1 MQGHDERSAIGSK
14 PCLTQSGEAG
24 RGDPVQTRAMKI
36 LLVDDHA
43 LFRDGV
49 ALLLR
54 ELDPAVQ
61 AVHAADVAAALAALD
76 ASADIDLILLD
87 AILPGM
93 QELQALELL
102 RERHPDVPLVML
114 SSQEDQ
120 ATVLRSIQLG
130 AMGFIPKSAS
140 SELMF
145 EALRTV
151 LARGIYVPPLSLSDV
166 ALSAPAR
173 PRTRPAELGLTPRQ
187 TQVLW
192 LILEGKSM
200 KSIARELGLS
210 HNTAKTHVSA
220 VLRALAV
227 TTRTQAI
234 VAANRIGLVLD
245 D

>member
-1 MQGHDERSAIGSK
+1 
-14 PCLTQSGEAG
+14 
-24 RGDPVQTRAMKI
+24 MKI

-61 AVHAADVAAALAALD
+61 VWHAANLDEALAVLGDGAGIELV
-76 ASADIDLILLD
+76 LLD
-87 AILPGM
+87 FILPGTHG
-93 QELQALELL
+93 LQALQAL
-102 RERHPDVPLVML
+102 REQHPGVPLVML

-120 ATVLRSIQLG
+120 LTVLRSIQLG

-140 SELMF
+140 SNQLF

-151 LARGIYVPPLSLSDV
+151 LAHGIYVPPLSLASMG
-166 ALSAPAR
+166 LSTPTR
-173 PRTRPAELGLTPRQ
+173 PCTHPAELGLTPRQ
-187 TQVLW
+187 TQVLR
-192 LILEGKSM
+192 LILEGKPI
-200 KSIARELGLS
+200 KLIASELGLS

-220 VLRALAV
+220 VLRALDV

-234 VAANRIGLVLD
+234 VAANRLGLVLQE
-245 D
+245 

>member
-1 MQGHDERSAIGSK
+1 MR
-14 PCLTQSGEAG
+14 
-24 RGDPVQTRAMKI
+24 I

-61 AVHAADVAAALAALD
+61 VWHAANVAEALASLD
-76 ASADIDLILLD
+76 GGTDIDLILLD
-87 AILPGM
+87 FILPGM
-93 QELQALELL
+93 HGLQALETM
-102 RERHPDVPLVML
+102 RERHPGVPIVML

-120 ATVLRSIQLG
+120 VTVLRSIQLG

-140 SELMF
+140 SSQMF

-151 LARGIYVPPLSLSDV
+151 LAHGIYIPPLSLASI
-166 ALSAPAR
+166 ALPVPTQPHTS
-173 PRTRPAELGLTPRQ
+173 PAELGLTARQ
-187 TQVLW
+187 TQVLR
-192 LILEGKSM
+192 LILEGKPM
-200 KSIARELGLS
+200 KLIARELGLS
-210 HNTAKTHVSA
+210 QNTAKTHVSA

-234 VAANRIGLVLD
+234 VAASRMGLVLRD